1 MKRMGARES
10 RRMQDQMMKRMGLKM
25 EEVPNALEVIIRTAD
40 KVIKVSNP
48 SVTKYELQGQTFFQV
63 AGTVEESAESAE
75 SAGERPPI
83 QLPEED
89 VLLVA
94 QQAGVSP
101 EEARKALEATGGDLA
116 QAIVLLKKS

>member
-25 EEVPNALEVIIRTAD
+25 EEVPNALEVTIRMAD

-63 AGTVEESAESAE
+63 AGTVEESAETT
-75 SAGERPPI
+75 GERPPI

-94 QQAGVSP
+94 QQAGVGP
-101 EEARKALEATGGDLA
+101 EEAKKALEATGGDLA

>member
-10 RRMQDQMMKRMGLKM
+10 RRMQEQMMKRMGLKM
-25 EEVPNALEVIIRTAD
+25 DEVPNAVEVTIRTAD
-40 KVIKVSNP
+40 KLIRISNP

-63 AGTVEESAESAE
+63 AGTVEESATESAVQ
-75 SAGERPPI
+75 RPAV

-101 EEARKALEATGGDLA
+101 EEAKKALEATGGDLA
-116 QAIVLLKKS
+116 QAIVLLKRS

>member
-10 RRMQDQMMKRMGLKM
+10 RRMQEQMMKRMGLKM
-25 EEVPNALEVIIRTAD
+25 DEVPNATEVIIRTAD
-40 KVIKVSNP
+40 KVIRISNP
-48 SVTKYELQGQTFFQV
+48 SVTKYELQGQAFFQV
-63 AGTVEESAESAE
+63 AGTAEESAIESA
-75 SAGERPPI
+75 APRPAV

-101 EEARKALEATGGDLA
+101 EEAKKALEATGGDLA
-116 QAIVLLKKS
+116 QAIVLLKRA

>member
-10 RRMQDQMMKRMGLKM
+10 RRMQEQMMKRMGLKM
-25 EEVPNALEVIIRTAD
+25 DEVPNALEVTIRTAD
-40 KVIKVSNP
+40 KVIRINNP

-63 AGTVEESAESAE
+63 AGTAEESATESTAQE
-75 SAGERPPI
+75 KPAV

-101 EEARKALEATGGDLA
+101 EEAKKALEATGGDLA
-116 QAIVLLKKS
+116 QAIILLKGT

>member
-10 RRMQDQMMKRMGLKM
+10 RRMQEQMMKRMGLKM
-25 EEVPNALEVIIRTAD
+25 EEVPNAVEVTIRTAD

-48 SVTKYELQGQTFFQV
+48 SVTRYELQGQTFYQV
-63 AGTVEESAESAE
+63 AGTVEEAAAESAAE
-75 SAGERPPI
+75 GPPV

-89 VLLVA
+89 ILLGA

-101 EEARKALEATGGDLA
+101 EEAKKALEATGGDLA
-116 QAIVLLKKS
+116 QAIVLLKKV